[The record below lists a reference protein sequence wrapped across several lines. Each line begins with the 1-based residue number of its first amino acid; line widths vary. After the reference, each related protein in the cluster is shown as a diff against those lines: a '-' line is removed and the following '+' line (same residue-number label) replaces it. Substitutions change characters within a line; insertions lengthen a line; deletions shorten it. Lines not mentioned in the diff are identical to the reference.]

1 MDDPHVELKYA
12 RLRYM
17 QRLATSL
24 LIAMLALLALSA
36 TFKTSHPWLQWVQA
50 FAAAATV
57 GAIADWFAVVALFHH
72 PLGVP
77 FPHTAIV
84 PANKD
89 RIGASLG
96 RFIEHNFLTTENV
109 IRKLEQRNLSS
120 ALADWL
126 LRRAN
131 SENLAGRACALIPT
145 MLNALGDEDVR
156 RFVDRT
162 ITPQLRALDL
172 ASIAS
177 SILSVLTAGGRHQ
190 VVLGQ
195 VLKALE
201 AWLTANRG
209 TIKPKF
215 AEASKYTPGFLDS
228 YIVNRF
234 VDGIIA
240 LLHEVTRNPEHE
252 MRRRFDA
259 ATDEFIRNLN
269 TSADFRDQAEVLK
282 QELLAHLERE
292 AYYQAVWRDIKER
305 LLADLAGDHSLIRSQ
320 LTEAFVT
327 LGSGLRDDRALQ
339 GKLNAWLLQA
349 IEDMLVRHRHQV
361 STLITEVVRGWDT
374 REVAEK
380 MELEIGKD
388 LQYIRISGTLVGGT
402 VGLLLH
408 AFTGLM

>member
-77 FPHTAIV
+77 FLHTAIV
-84 PANKD
+84 PGNKD

-96 RFIEHNFLTTENV
+96 QLIEHNFLTAQNV

-120 ALADWL
+120 VLTDWL
-126 LRRAN
+126 VQRAN
-131 SENLAGRACALIPT
+131 CENLAGRACALIPS

-162 ITPQLRALDL
+162 ITPQLRRLDL
-172 ASIAS
+172 ASIAGN
-177 SILSVLTAGGRHQ
+177 ILAVLTAGGRHQ

-201 AWLTANRG
+201 AWLSANRG
-209 TIKPKF
+209 AIKSKF
-215 AEASKYTPGFLDS
+215 AEASKYTPGFLDT

-240 LLHEVTRNPEHE
+240 LLHEVARNPEHE
-252 MRRRFDA
+252 MRRQFDA
-259 ATDEFIRNLN
+259 ATDEFIHKLK
-269 TSADFRDQAEVLK
+269 TSADLQQQAEVLK
-282 QELLAHLERE
+282 QELLVHLERE
-292 AYYQAVWRDIKER
+292 AYYHAV
-305 LLADLAGDHSLIRSQ
+305 
-320 LTEAFVT
+320 
-327 LGSGLRDDRALQ
+327 
-339 GKLNAWLLQA
+339 
-349 IEDMLVRHRHQV
+349 
-361 STLITEVVRGWDT
+361 
-374 REVAEK
+374 
-380 MELEIGKD
+380 
-388 LQYIRISGTLVGGT
+388 
-402 VGLLLH
+402 
-408 AFTGLM
+408 